1 MFGWWSRLSIRWKLQ
16 FTFFAVTMATTLYN
30 RFIEMLNLQ
39 SMLALAEREGVSE
52 EIMAVLHQHYDD
64 VKVTAIWESA
74 LEFVV
79 QFGLIAI
86 LAAFMVRPIMALI
99 RSLRSVEKGDLT
111 HPVEVTSQ
119 DEIGQVQRQFN
130 DMLTRLNKLIASIH
144 DSSVHMGQSAYQ
156 IAAVSRE
163 IEQISRAQEARS
175 TEVTEATNALHHASE
190 QVRDL
195 SGSTLEK
202 ALETEA
208 RGREGVDSVQQT
220 IQKMQVIGDGVSKAS
235 SEVGELQAEADTIG
249 EIVGA
254 IRSISEQTN
263 LLALNAAIEA
273 ARAGDSGR
281 GFAVVADEVRALA
294 ARTGQSA
301 EEVARIVEA
310 LIKRVEAVSKVMDG
324 VVTDMNE
331 NRERSEHTI
340 GIIEAMGE
348 DITKTTELNQRISQA
363 STEQLEGLA
372 QVNDTLS
379 TLFSTLQENSQ
390 KIGNT
395 ANIGD
400 ALFNL
405 TNRLQSQLTGM
416 KYDETLS
423 ENASAPVDGEERRN
437 AQRVSGHLLV
447 TIWHKESQY
456 EGLSQDISMTGLNLL
471 AKQRFGEGDRL
482 RLQIQMPSDDIH
494 DFTRQRIVEVRG
506 QVVWRRDQDNRH
518 RYGIEFADQTAA
530 ERKQLEQCVAFF
542 RKERKADRAA

>member
-39 SMLALAEREGVSE
+39 SMLALAEREGVTE
-52 EIMAVLHQHYDD
+52 ETMAVLHQHYDD
-64 VKVTAIWESA
+64 VMVTAIWESA
-74 LEFVV
+74 LEFLV
-79 QFGLIAI
+79 QFVLIAI
-86 LAAFMVRPIMALI
+86 LAAVMVRPIMALN

-111 HPVEVTSQ
+111 KPVEVTSQ

-130 DMLTRLNKLIASIH
+130 DMLSRLNRLIASIH

-163 IEQISRAQEARS
+163 IEQISRAQETRS
-175 TEVTEATNALHHASE
+175 TEVTEATDALHQASE

-195 SGSTLEK
+195 SGNTLEK

-208 RGREGVDSVQQT
+208 RGREGVESVQQT
-220 IQKMQVIGDGVSKAS
+220 IQRMQVIGQGVGKAS
-235 SEVGELQAEADTIG
+235 SEVGELQAAAGTIG
-249 EIVGA
+249 EIVGT

-301 EEVARIVEA
+301 EEVARIVET
-310 LIKRVEAVSKVMDG
+310 LIQRVEAVSRVMDG
-324 VVTDMNE
+324 VVADMDE
-331 NRERSEHTI
+331 NRESSERTI
-340 GIIEAMGE
+340 GIIEAMGN
-348 DITKTTELNQRISQA
+348 DISETTELNQRISQA
-363 STEQLEGLA
+363 SSEQLEGLA

-400 ALFNL
+400 ALFEL
-405 TNRLQSQLTGM
+405 TSRLQNQLTGM
-416 KYDETLS
+416 KYDES
-423 ENASAPVDGEERRN
+423 HRERSDAPSNGEERRN
-437 AQRVSGHLLV
+437 AERVSGHLLV
-447 TIWHKESQY
+447 TIWHNSTQY
-456 EGLSQDISMTGLNLL
+456 EGLSQDISLTGLNLL
-471 AKQRFGEGDRL
+471 AKQSFEQGSHL
-482 RLQIQMPSDDIH
+482 RLQIQMPSDDIRDFSRH
-494 DFTRQRIVEVRG
+494 DIVEVEG
-506 QVVWRRDQDNRH
+506 EVVWRRDQDNRY
-518 RYGIEFADQTAA
+518 RYGIKFAEQSAA
-530 ERKQLEQCVAFF
+530 KRQQLEQCVAFF
-542 RKERKADRAA
+542 SQERRVA

>member
-1 MFGWWSRLSIRWKLQ
+1 MFSWWSRLSIRWKLQ
-16 FTFFAVTMATTLYN
+16 FTFFAVTMVTTLYN
-30 RFIEMLNLQ
+30 RFIEMLDLQ
-39 SMLALAEREGVSE
+39 SMLDLAEREGVSE
-52 EIMAVLHQHYDD
+52 ETMAVLRQHYDD
-64 VKVTAIWESA
+64 VMVTAIWESA

-86 LAAFMVRPIMALI
+86 LAAVMVRPIMALI

-111 HPVEVTSQ
+111 KPVEVTSQ

-130 DMLTRLNKLIASIH
+130 DMLARLNKLIASIH

-175 TEVTEATNALHHASE
+175 TEVTDATNALHYASE

-208 RGREGVDSVQQT
+208 RGRDGVESVQQT
-220 IQKMQVIGDGVSKAS
+220 IQRMQAIGDGVSKAS
-235 SEVGELQAEADTIG
+235 GEVGELQAAADTIG
-249 EIVGA
+249 EIVGT

-273 ARAGDSGR
+273 ARAGESGR

-301 EEVARIVEA
+301 EEVARIVEM

-324 VVTDMNE
+324 VVTDMDE
-331 NRERSEHTI
+331 NRESSERTI
-340 GIIEAMGE
+340 GIIEAMGA
-348 DITKTTELNQRISQA
+348 DITETTELNQRISQA
-363 STEQLEGLA
+363 SSEQLEGLA
-372 QVNDTLS
+372 QVNETLS

-400 ALFNL
+400 ALFKL

-416 KYDETLS
+416 KYDES
-423 ENASAPVDGEERRN
+423 HRENSSTPSNGEERRN
-437 AQRVSGHLLV
+437 AERVNGHLLV
-447 TIWHKESQY
+447 TVWHDNTQY
-456 EGLSQDISMTGLNLL
+456 EGLTQDISATGLNLL
-471 AKQRFGEGDRL
+471 AKQFLEEGDRI
-482 RLQIQMPSDDIH
+482 RLQIKMPSSDIK
-494 DFTRQRIVEVRG
+494 DFSRQQSVDVEG
-506 QVVWRRDQDNRH
+506 DIVWRRDHDNRYQ
-518 RYGIEFADQTAA
+518 YGIKFVDQGGAKRQQI
-530 ERKQLEQCVAFF
+530 ERCVAFF
-542 RKERKADRAA
+542 GQQRKAA